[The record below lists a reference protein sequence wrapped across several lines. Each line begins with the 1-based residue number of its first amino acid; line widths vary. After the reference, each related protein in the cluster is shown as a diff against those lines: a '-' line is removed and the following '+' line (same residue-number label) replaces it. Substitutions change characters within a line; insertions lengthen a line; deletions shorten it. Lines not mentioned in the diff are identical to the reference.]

1 MAAKNSTIITKAW
14 LEGTNDF
21 QQRVP
26 NPTQAGIRKTIDF
39 LLDPYNRNYWNEF
52 VNTLFNKIGYS
63 YVHSTQFDNPLGVF
77 KKGFLRWGN
86 TAEEIA
92 VNYLRDQG
100 YTDDSQ
106 ELLKVHRPEAQVW
119 YHSINRQAKYVIS
132 INEDELRQ
140 AFVGNEEGYGL
151 NQFVAACLQAPK
163 NSDEYDEFISMKQL
177 MAEYDANWGFYRHHV
192 DAAPD
197 DEATSKAVLR
207 AIRTMKGKLQF
218 PSSLY
223 NANVIDIPVSAR
235 PEDLVLFLTP
245 EAEAA
250 LDVEALA
257 MVFNLDKAEAQVRT
271 IVIDEFPFGDET
283 DTPVALLTTKDFY
296 FCMDALY
303 ETRSFNNP
311 DTLTTSYWLH
321 HWSELGVSPFVPAI
335 LFTTGEAT
343 TRPTIKQ
350 EVTSLEMSAA
360 SDTVKMGGT
369 VDLTLTLNGTI
380 TPEGAYND
388 TAIEVAPD
396 AATFALAAKR
406 TGEDGETVE
415 GVQLNARTYVDRLGV
430 LHVQKS
436 GLKAGDVIT
445 VTAVSTYLNPGAA
458 AAAQQTYTATVDVT
472 VQ

>member
-1 MAAKNSTIITKAW
+1 MAQKNSTIIAKAW

-26 NPTQAGIRKTIDF
+26 NPTQHGIRKTIDF
-39 LLDPYNRNYWNEF
+39 LMDPYNRNYWNEF

-140 AFVGNEEGYGL
+140 AFTGDEEGYGL

-163 NSDEYDEFISMKQL
+163 NSDEYDEFVSMKQL
-177 MAEYDANWGFYRHHV
+177 MAEYDANWGFYRQNV
-192 DAAPD
+192 AAAPD

-223 NANVIDIPVSAR
+223 NADVIDIPVHAR

-245 EAEAA
+245 EVEAA

-271 IVIDEFPFGDET
+271 IVIDEFPFGNDAE
-283 DTPVALLTTKDFY
+283 TPVALLTTKDFY

-311 DTLTTSYWLH
+311 DTLTTTYWLH
-321 HWSELGVSPFVPAI
+321 HWSELGVSPFAPAI
-335 LFTTGEAT
+335 LFTTGTGT

-350 EVTSLEMSAA
+350 TVTSLNMAA
-360 SDTVKMGGT
+360 GSNTVEMGGT
-369 VDLTLTLNGTI
+369 VNLTLTLNGTI
-380 TPEGAYND
+380 TPTGE
-388 TAIEVAPD
+388 TSIEVAPD
-396 AATFALAAKR
+396 AATFDLSAKR
-406 TGEDGETVE
+406 TINAGEDDETTE

-445 VTAVSTYLNPGAA
+445 VTASSTYLNPGAA
-458 AAAQQTYTATVDVT
+458 YGGNTAYTATTDIT
-472 VQ
+472 VK